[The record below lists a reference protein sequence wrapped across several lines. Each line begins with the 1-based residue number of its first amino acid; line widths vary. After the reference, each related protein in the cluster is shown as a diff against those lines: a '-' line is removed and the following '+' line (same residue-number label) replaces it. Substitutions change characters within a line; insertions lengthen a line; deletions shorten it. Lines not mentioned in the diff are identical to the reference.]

1 MRYHITIGFY
11 MTLAKWEFEVKSF
24 QEVNDVKS
32 LIDDTVRFVLVT
44 DNVTKKQEL
53 LKGELGMI

>member
-1 MRYHITIGFY
+1 